1 MAIADL
7 PTTQAQHNGQATF
20 IPVKNP
26 ISGEVFDQVPLTTPE
41 GVAAAVARARQA
53 QPAWEALGVRERRKR
68 LRKWADLLWE
78 RQKEAMQV
86 IRRETGKAENGAYLE
101 LLVTD
106 NLVTYYYHNAPRLLK
121 PKRVPTLFPGV
132 QRAKIV
138 YKAHGVVGI
147 ISPWNYPFLLPFM
160 DSIPAL
166 FAGNV
171 VVYKPSE
178 VTPFSVQYGV
188 DLMHEAGIP
197 RDVVQVVHGDGSTGK
212 ALVDHVDFIAFTGS
226 TATGRKVA
234 QQAAARLIPFTV
246 ELGGKDPSI
255 VLKDADVDMT
265 ATGLMRGAFENA
277 GQVCISVERVYVEA
291 PIYDKLIE
299 RMLHYAPQFN
309 LSNRSG
315 FDVHMGS
322 MTNTRELERTE
333 AHIADAVQ
341 KGARV
346 LFGGKRRPDLGP
358 LFFEPTILVDVDHSM
373 DIMREETFGPVL
385 PIMKV
390 DSVEEAIRLANDSDY
405 GLSASIF
412 SKDLARAEKIAERIE
427 SGDVSINRTQMCTA
441 TPALPTGGEKNS
453 GIGRRNGESGLMK
466 YVKTQSILADNL
478 FAQKPELTVADP
490 LTLKLVVLLR
500 AVRRHIPF
508 I

>member
-1 MAIADL
+1 MAIADIA
-7 PTTQAQHNGQATF
+7 TTQAQKNGHAQS
-20 IPVKNP
+20 IPVNNP
-26 ISGEVFDQVPLTTPE
+26 IKGEVFDSVPITSAE
-41 GVAAAVARARQA
+41 EVAEVVARARIA
-53 QPAWEALGVRERRKR
+53 QVAWEAMGTKERAKR
-68 LRKWADLLWE
+68 MLKWGDLLWE
-78 RQKEAMQV
+78 RQQEAIQV
-86 IRRETGKAENGAYLE
+86 IRRETGKPENGAYLE
-101 LLVTD
+101 LLIAD
-106 NLVTYYYHNAPRLLK
+106 NLITYYYHQAPRLLK
-121 PKRVPTLFPGV
+121 PKPMRTLFPLV
-132 QRAKIV
+132 QRAKVV

-166 FAGNV
+166 FAGNAI
-171 VVYKPSE
+171 VYKPSE

-212 ALVDHVDFIAFTGS
+212 ALVDHIDFISFTGS

-234 QQAAARLIPFTV
+234 QQAASRLIPFTM

-255 VLKDADVDMT
+255 VLADADVDMT

-299 RMLHYAPQFN
+299 RMMHYAPQFN
-309 LSNRSG
+309 LSNGAG

-341 KGARV
+341 KGAKV
-346 LFGGKRRPDLGP
+346 LFGGKRRPDLGA
-358 LFFEPTILVDVDHSM
+358 LFFEPTILVDVDHTM

-390 DSVEEAIRLANDSDY
+390 SSVEEAIRLANDNEY

-412 SKDLARAEKIAERIE
+412 SKDLSRAEKLAERIQ

-441 TPALPTGGEKNS
+441 TPSLPTGGEKNS
-453 GIGRRNGESGLMK
+453 GIGRRNGEGGLMK
-466 YVKTQSILADNL
+466 YVRSQSILADNL

-490 LTLKLVVLLR
+490 LTLRLVVVLR
-500 AVRRHIPF
+500 AIRRHIPF